1 VPAGICSRGRNREE
15 KTMTLKYFLCG
26 CACVS
31 VLAVASPAVAQ
42 DAGANDKN
50 AVSRILQTVTV
61 TATKKTDAENIQD
74 VPLSVTAFNSE
85 SIDALKV
92 RDLTGLSYSS
102 PNVSL
107 DEVGTTRGTANFSI
121 RGLGINSSIP
131 SIDPAV
137 GIFVDGVYFGINNGV
152 IFDLFDVDSVEV
164 LRGPQGLLFGR
175 NTTGGAVLI
184 NSGNP
189 RDEFGYKLKASVE
202 SPIDDGRGGLNS
214 IAQGIVTGPIID
226 GKLNGKLGAYYNT
239 DDGYFKNLF
248 NGDNQGE
255 AQTTIIRGA
264 LEWFPSDQLTVLGK
278 VEYFKSRSDG
288 PAAQNRGVYERDS
301 FDLSIDAP
309 GFSDTESWFATL
321 RTDLDVAFGNG
332 TITNIFGYRDFSNSA
347 LSDIDS
353 LPFFGF
359 HAGSITDQEQV
370 SNELRYSGMF
380 GRADVTTGAYYFN
393 QDVGYD
399 EVRDLPPL
407 SPLTFYGGGYQDHT
421 VYGVFGQVDYTLT
434 DKLTGIFG
442 LRYANEEKDAGVT
455 YIRPRPECSV
465 VDRTCSTSGTNPYI
479 PTENNGFTDSDSW
492 SNWTPKVGFQYKP
505 ADTTQVYGNY
515 TRGFRSGGYNFRITA
530 PVAFETIFPANKPRS
545 FDAETVDSYEVGV
558 KHQSPDGRA
567 QVNTALFYTSIKDMQ
582 RELNLS
588 DPAAGVVQTI
598 LNTADAGITGLEI
611 EGRYAFTDHFLV
623 TANVGLIDAEYD
635 KVRFDI
641 SGDGVVDAADKALA
655 LPRVPETTWGI
666 GFVWDVDLGDRGG
679 LVGRA
684 NFQHRDEFAYS
695 DNNFGWIQAADML
708 DANLTWNTPYEG
720 LSVSFYGK
728 NLLDEVTA
736 GGDTQIP
743 FGGALS
749 NGVNQPFGAYPAA
762 GTFSPL
768 AKGRRIGLEISL
780 ER

>member
-1 VPAGICSRGRNREE
+1 
-15 KTMTLKYFLCG
+15 M
-26 CACVS
+26 S
-31 VLAVASPAVAQ
+31 VLVVAMPATAQ
-42 DAGANDKN
+42 EAGDNEKN
-50 AVSRILQTVTV
+50 AVSRVLQTVTV
-61 TATKKTDAENIQD
+61 TATKKADAENIQD
-74 VPLSVTAFNSE
+74 VPLSVTAFNSD
-85 SIDALKV
+85 SIEALKA
-92 RDLTGLSYSS
+92 RDLTNLSYSI
-102 PNVSL
+102 PNVSM
-107 DEVGTTRGTANFSI
+107 DDVGTTRGTANFAI

-137 GIFVDGVYFGINNGV
+137 GVFVDGVYLGINNGV
-152 IFDLFDVDSVEV
+152 IFDLFDMDSIEV

-184 NSGNP
+184 NTGNP

-202 SPIDDGRGGLNS
+202 TPVDDGRGGPNS
-214 IAQGIVTGPIID
+214 TVQGVVTGPIVE

-239 DDGYFKNLF
+239 DDGYFKNLY

-255 AQTTIIRGA
+255 AQTTILRGA
-264 LEWFPSDQLTVLGK
+264 LEWLPSDQFTMIGK
-278 VEYFKSRSDG
+278 VEYFNSRSDG
-288 PAAQNRGVYERDS
+288 PAAQNRGLFERDS
-301 FDLSIDAP
+301 FDLALDAP
-309 GFSDTESWFATL
+309 GYSDTESWFATL
-321 RTDLDVAFGNG
+321 RTDLDVDFGNG
-332 TITNIFGYRDFSNSA
+332 TITNILGYRDFVSTA

-359 HAGSITDQEQV
+359 HAGAATNQDQI
-370 SNELRYSGMF
+370 SNELRYSGTF
-380 GRADVTTGAYYFN
+380 GRAAVTTGVYYFN
-393 QDVGYD
+393 QDVAYD

-407 SPLTFYGGGYQDHT
+407 SPLTFYGGGSQDHT
-421 VYGVFGQVDYTLT
+421 VYGIFGQIEYALT

-442 LRYANEEKDAGVT
+442 LRYANEEKDVAVT

-465 VDRTCSTSGTNPYI
+465 VDGTCLATGKNPYI

-492 SNWTPKVGFQYKP
+492 SNWTPKVGFQYTP
-505 ADTTQVYGNY
+505 ADATQIYGNY

-530 PVAFETIFPANKPRS
+530 PAAFEVIFPSDKPRS
-545 FDAETVDSYEVGV
+545 FDQETVDSYEVGV
-558 KHQSPDGRA
+558 KHQTQDGRA
-567 QVNTALFYTSIKDMQ
+567 QINGALFYTSIKDMQ

-611 EGRYAFTDHFLV
+611 EGRYAFTEHFLV
-623 TANVGLIDAEYD
+623 TANIGLIDAQYD

-641 SGDGVVDAADKALA
+641 SGDGQVDAADKALA

-666 GFVWDVDLGDRGG
+666 GFIWDVDLGDRGS
-679 LVGRA
+679 LVSRA

-695 DNNFGWIQAADML
+695 DNNFGWIQAADMV
-708 DANLTWNTPYEG
+708 DANITWNTPYDG
-720 LSVSFYGK
+720 LSVSLYGK

-736 GGDTQIP
+736 GGDTQVP
-743 FGGALS
+743 FGGPLS

-768 AKGRRIGLEISL
+768 SKGRRIGLEISY
-780 ER
+780 EY